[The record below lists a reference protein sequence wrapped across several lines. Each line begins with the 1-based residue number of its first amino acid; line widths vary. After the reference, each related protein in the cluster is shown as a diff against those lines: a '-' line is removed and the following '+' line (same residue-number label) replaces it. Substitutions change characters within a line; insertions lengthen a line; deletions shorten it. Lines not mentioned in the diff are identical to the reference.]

1 MSKIKTVD
9 LFAGCGGL
17 TEGFAQS
24 GLFETLA
31 CVEWESAQC
40 QNLTKDLKKMEH
52 DRC

>member
-31 CVEWESAQC
+31 CVEWESPES
-40 QNLTKDLKKMEH
+40 DKKT
-52 DRC
+52 